1 MAEESDVKGLIG
13 WFAKNHVAANLLM
26 MCIAV
31 LGLYGAFNTK
41 REMFPEAN
49 FDRIQVQVAY
59 NGASPE
65 EVERGVVVKIEEA
78 IESIKGIRRVDS
90 TAGEGMGSVNAEVE
104 SNYEMAEVMDEI
116 KLAVDGISTFPGET
130 ERPVISKFTWR
141 NQALAV
147 QVSGDLDESSLKELA
162 DRLRDEMLAE
172 PGISFVEVRGA
183 RPFEISIEIS
193 EDTLRQYGLT
203 LDQISQ
209 VIRRWSIDLPG
220 GTIKADS
227 GNIRLRAT
235 GQAYTG
241 EEFADILILT
251 QADGTRV
258 RLGDIAT
265 IRDGFAETESYSFF
279 NGKRSFG
286 LMVQANDDEDP
297 IQVSA
302 AANRFVE
309 ARRATLPPGVE
320 LTAWA
325 DSTKFLSGRMD
336 MMMKNMIVG
345 ALLVFVILGL
355 FLHAKIAFWVIVGTA
370 VAFLGAFTM
379 IESVGVTINLM
390 SLFGFILV
398 LGIVVDDAIIIA
410 ESSYAETEKQGYSVK
425 AIVEGAQRV
434 AVPATFGVLTTIMA
448 FAPLVIFLEGRMAPF
463 SAAIGWVVIFCLLFS
478 LVESKLILP
487 SHLAIMRS
495 AGHGKRGVTEFV
507 DRHLKRFITN
517 VYQPLLRGA
526 IMHRWI
532 TIITFVGMAILT
544 VGLVG
549 GGFVRIV
556 FAPEFEADYLSAN
569 VELREG
575 APDALIASIIRQ
587 MDSAL
592 REVNDEIVAE
602 KNLDEPVV
610 KNMYAWINGGSV
622 AGFQVELAE
631 GEERV
636 ISPKEIETRWRDRV
650 GDIAGTQTMEF
661 RSMNRMGG
669 GGPPIAFRL
678 MGRNFDLLEGAADEL
693 AEHLRTY
700 DGLFEVTSSAQA
712 GPEEIKLAIKPEAEA
727 LGITL
732 ADLAGQ
738 VRQAFYGAESQ
749 RIQRGDSEVRVMVR
763 YPRSERRSIGNL
775 ENMWIRAPDG
785 REVPFY
791 AVASYDLD
799 PGYSSIKRVDGQRA
813 ISVTAN
819 ADLSRVEPGRLI
831 GQVYAAFI
839 PELLQRYPGV
849 TAGLDGA
856 AIEDQESAWEMFNS
870 FGIAILGIYVLMAI
884 PLKSYLQPLLIMV
897 SIPFGIVGAVIG
909 HLVVGIPLSS
919 VSFIGIVALAGVV
932 VNDSLIMVD
941 FVNKRV
947 ATGMPVI
954 DAAIESGMSRFRAI
968 TLTSLTT
975 FFGLVPLV
983 LEKSMQAQI
992 VVPMAVSLAFGI
1004 VFSTII
1010 TLILVPV
1017 CYSMLADIKAFVRRL
1032 YSGST
1037 TDEPVTITSPQGQG
1051 SIGGGGA

>member
-1 MAEESDVKGLIG
+1 MAEEADVKGLIG

-41 REMFPEAN
+41 KEMFPEAN
-49 FDRIQVQVAY
+49 FDQIRVQVAY
-59 NGASPE
+59 NGGSPE

-78 IESIKGIRRVDS
+78 IETIKGIRRVDS
-90 TAGEGMGSVNAEVE
+90 VAGEGMGSVNIEIE
-104 SNYEMAEVMDEI
+104 SDYELADVMDEI
-116 KLAVDGISTFPGET
+116 KLAIDSISTFPGET
-130 ERPVISKFTWR
+130 ERPIISKFTWR
-141 NQALAV
+141 NQALAI
-147 QVSGDLDESSLKELA
+147 QVSGGDLDEASLKELA
-162 DRLRDEMLAE
+162 DRLRDEMLAR
-172 PGISFVEVRGA
+172 PGISYVEVRGA
-183 RPFEISIEIS
+183 RPFEISIEVS
-193 EDTLRQYGLT
+193 EDTMRQYGLT
-203 LDQISQ
+203 LDQVSQ
-209 VIRRWSIDLPG
+209 IIRRWSIDLPG

-241 EEFADILILT
+241 EEFANILILT
-251 QADGTRV
+251 EANGTRV

-279 NGKRSFG
+279 NGERSFG
-286 LMVQANDDEDP
+286 LVVQANDDEDP

-302 AANRFVE
+302 AARAFVE
-309 ARRATLPPGVE
+309 ERSATLPPGVKITPWGDTTE
-320 LTAWA
+320 L
-325 DSTKFLSGRMD
+325 LSGRMD

-355 FLHAKIAFWVIVGTA
+355 FLHAKIAFWVVVGTA

-410 ESSYAETEKQGYSVK
+410 ESSYAETEKQGYSIK

-448 FAPLVIFLEGRMAPF
+448 FAPLVLFLEGRMASF
-463 SAAIGWVVIFCLLFS
+463 SAAVGWVVIFCLLFS
-478 LVESKLILP
+478 LIESKLILP
-487 SHLAIMRS
+487 SHLAIMRD
-495 AGHGKRGVTEFV
+495 AGHGKRGITEFV
-507 DRHLKRFITN
+507 DRQLKRFIHN

-526 IMHRWI
+526 ITHRWI
-532 TIITFVGMAILT
+532 TIVSFISMAILT
-544 VGLVG
+544 LGIVG
-549 GGFVRIV
+549 GGYVRIV
-556 FAPEFEADYLSAN
+556 FAPEFEADFLSAN

-575 APDALIASIIRQ
+575 APDALIAGIIRQ
-587 MDSAL
+587 MDGAL

-602 KNLDEPVV
+602 RDLSEPVI
-610 KNMYAWINGGSV
+610 KNMSAWIGGST
-622 AGFQVELAE
+622 AGFQVELA
-631 GEERV
+631 GGDERIV
-636 ISPKEIETRWRDRV
+636 SPKEIETRWREKV
-650 GDIAGTQTMEF
+650 GGIAGTQTMEF

-678 MGRNFDLLEGAADEL
+678 IGRDFDLLEAAAGEL
-693 AEHLRTY
+693 ADHLRTY
-700 DGLFEVTSSAQA
+700 DGLYEVTSSAQA
-712 GPEEIKLAIKPEAEA
+712 GPEEIKLSIKPEAES

-775 ENMWIRAPDG
+775 ENMWIRSPDG

-791 AVASYDLD
+791 AVASYDLER
-799 PGYSSIKRVDGQRA
+799 GYSSIKRVDGQRA

-819 ADLSRVEPGRLI
+819 ADLTQIEPGRLI
-831 GQVYAAFI
+831 GQVYASFV

-849 TAGLDGA
+849 RAGLDGA
-856 AIEDQESAWEMFNS
+856 AVEDLETQWEMFSS
-870 FGIAILGIYVLMAI
+870 FGIALLGIYVLMAI

-897 SIPFGIVGAVIG
+897 SIPFGIVGAVVG
-909 HLVVGIPLSS
+909 HLIVGIPLSS

-947 ATGMPVI
+947 AGGMSVME
-954 DAAIESGMSRFRAI
+954 AAIESGMSRFRAI

-1017 CYSMLADIKAFVRRL
+1017 CYSMLAEIKAFVRGL
-1032 YSGST
+1032 M
-1037 TDEPVTITSPQGQG
+1037 TSPAAEPQEGPIAAPQSQG
-1051 SIGGGGA
+1051 SIGGG